1 MAKSI
6 GFRRF
11 GETVVGFVS
20 GFRYSVKI
28 LANKLKWLKL
38 DLKGRN
44 EEVFGSYNLLII

>member
-1 MAKSI
+1 MAEST

-11 GETVVGFVS
+11 GEKAVGFVS
-20 GFRYSVKI
+20 GSRYSVKI

-44 EEVFGSYNLLII
+44 KEVFGSYNLLII